1 MNEHLTLGVTPHIL
15 VNMFGVAWDS
25 IGAPRFTAITY
36 RHDCIGDIKARM
48 RTLCHRIRTL

>member
-36 RHDCIGDIKARM
+36 RDMIA
-48 RTLCHRIRTL
+48 